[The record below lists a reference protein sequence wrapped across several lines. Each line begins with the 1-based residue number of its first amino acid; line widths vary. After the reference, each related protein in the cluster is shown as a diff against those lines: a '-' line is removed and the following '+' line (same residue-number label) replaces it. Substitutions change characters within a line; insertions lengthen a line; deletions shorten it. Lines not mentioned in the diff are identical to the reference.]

1 MEKKHWLVNLYHK
14 NKADF
19 IVAILLIA
27 IGYLVYEGHNKDK
40 QIEYKDRQIENNKQ
54 FLNDWIDRHDNPQN
68 KKDGKENL

>member
-1 MEKKHWLVNLYHK
+1 MEKQHWLVKLYHR

-40 QIEYKDRQIENNKQ
+40 QIQQYQKDEQKNKQ
-54 FLNDWIDRHDNPQN
+54 FLNDWIDRHSKQTNF
-68 KKDGKENL
+68 

>member
-1 MEKKHWLVNLYHK
+1 MEKKHWLVKLYHQ

-40 QIEYKDRQIENNKQ
+40 QIEYKDKQIENNKQ
-54 FLNDWIDRHDNPQN
+54 FLNDWIDRHSKLTNF
-68 KKDGKENL
+68 